1 MDPAIPPLLARRFE
15 AIVFDWDGTAVPD
28 RHADATRMR
37 RLVEDACA
45 AGLELVVVSGT
56 HVGNVDDQLTARP
69 AGPGGLVLALNR
81 GSEVFRVDR
90 DGPQLVYRRTASTAE
105 DAALSRA
112 AQLTVKRLAVR
123 GLAARIVSERLN
135 RRKIDLIP
143 VPGWEDP
150 PEARIGELLAAVQA
164 RLAAAGIGGLTEA
177 VEIARG
183 AATDAGLADPRVTS
197 DAKHVEIGL
206 RDKSDSARWIMG
218 ELWRSGIAPGQ
229 VLIAG
234 DELGPLGGLAGSDSN
249 LLVDGATAVSVGV
262 EPNVVPAGVVRLGG
276 GPEMFAAMLE
286 DQIARRRRGEL
297 PIVELDPAWV
307 LVVDGVDPLLERFHE
322 SLLTLAEGL
331 LGTRGSV
338 IAEHPSGDPAVLM
351 SAVYTRAGAEAHL
364 LAAPRWNTI
373 TLDDPSPRPVRRV
386 LDLHA
391 GVLQQQLQSETGQ
404 IDALLLS
411 SLARPATAALRVR
424 DRSAGKQLSRPLTP
438 PPGPTIEEGQKDGA
452 MWMRVRGRPGSIVTA
467 ARDQL
472 TGTVGDQV
480 LDRVAAYEG
489 AARGPADECAALDH
503 LQCARRLGFDGL
515 LTEHRRAWASRWE
528 DADVVIDGDPE
539 LQLAVR
545 FAIFHLL
552 ASAPDH
558 GEAAVG
564 ARGLSGKGYRG
575 HAFWDSDVYVLPF
588 LAATHPPAA
597 RAMLEY
603 RVRRLPAAMRAARA
617 QRRAGAR
624 FPWESAWSGQDVT
637 PNHARGRHGE
647 LVPILT
653 GPLEEHI
660 IADVAWAA
668 ACYIDWTGD
677 QTFAAGPGRE
687 LIVQTARWWASRIE
701 PDAHV
706 HGHIRGVI
714 GPDEYHEN
722 VDDNAYTNVMARWN
736 LRRAAAA
743 GIGAVDEDELRRWL
757 ELADQ
762 IVDGYD
768 PSTGIYEQ
776 FAGYHALEP
785 LLIAKLAPR
794 LPVAAD
800 MLLGHERTQA
810 TQVVKQADVLMLH
823 YLIPDEVAAGSLQP
837 NLDFYGPR
845 TAHGSTLSP
854 GVHAALLARAGRLAE
869 ALEMLRLAARI
880 DLDDIGHMAAG
891 GLHLAAMGSVWRTL
905 ALGFA
910 GLRPAGDALVV
921 DPVLAPGWDTL
932 ELRVRF
938 RDSRVRVR
946 VQPGAVEASA
956 DPPVA
961 ALSPAGDRVQLG
973 RTPQSF
979 PPFPEEESVT
989 TVLAALDSNAS
1000 GRPVLS
1006 TAIAL
1011 ADLFDSTV
1019 TCLHVRE
1026 EALSAAAELARAAGV
1041 ELREVSGAPVEQIVN
1056 AGPRPRRRR
1065 ARPRRAWHA
1074 RRLPARRTHRARGH
1088 HAHPKAGRRR
1098 PTPRAT
1104 ARADRPHPRPAR
1116 RDQRKLASARRH
1128 DQAGSPARAGGLV
1141 LHVHSPATL
1150 PAFSDHEPHAT
1161 LAWEREFLSRYI
1173 STPHDRITLVRRLG
1187 VPADDIVAVARETSP
1202 DLIVLAWAQD
1212 LAPGHARVVS
1222 ETLAHTDVP
1231 VLLLP
1236 VQ

>member
-1 MDPAIPPLLARRFE
+1 MTSVEGAPSTDPAMSSALARRFE
-15 AIVFDWDGTAVPD
+15 AIVFAWDGTAVPD
-28 RHADATRMR
+28 RHADASRIR
-37 RLVEDACA
+37 RLVEQACA
-45 AGLELVVVSGT
+45 AGIELAVVSGT
-56 HVGNVDDQLTARP
+56 HVGNVDGQLAARP

-90 DGPQLVYRRTASTAE
+90 EGPQLVYRRTASTEE
-105 DAALSRA
+105 DAALSHA

-143 VPGWEDP
+143 EPGWEDP
-150 PEARIGELLAAVQA
+150 PKARIGELLTDVQA
-164 RLAAAGIGGLTEA
+164 RLVAAGIAGLTEA

-197 DAKHVEIGL
+197 DAKHLEIGL
-206 RDKSDSARWIMG
+206 TDKSDSAGWIMR
-218 ELWRSGIAPGQ
+218 ELWRSGIGPGQ
-229 VLIAG
+229 LLIAG
-234 DELGPLGGLAGSDSN
+234 DELGPLGGLPGSDSN
-249 LLVDGATAVSVGV
+249 LLVDASHGATAVSVGV
-262 EPNVVPAGVVRLGG
+262 EPNGVPAGVVSLGG
-276 GPEMFAAMLE
+276 GPDMFATMLE
-286 DQIARRRRGEL
+286 DQIARRQRGEL

-307 LVVDGVDPLLERFHE
+307 FVVDGVDPLLERFHE
-322 SLLTLAEGL
+322 SLFTLSDGL

-351 SAVYTRAGAEAHL
+351 SGVYTRTGADAHL

-373 TLDDPSPRPVRRV
+373 TPDNSSPRSVRRV

-391 GVLQQQLQSETGQ
+391 GVLQQQLRSQSGQ

-424 DRSAGKQLSRPLTP
+424 DRRAGKHLSRPLTP
-438 PPGPTIEEGQKDGA
+438 PPGPALEEGQKDGA
-452 MWMRVRGRPGSIVTA
+452 MWMRVRGRPGSIATA

-472 TGTVGDQV
+472 TGTVGDRV

-489 AARGPADECAALDH
+489 AARGPADESAALDR
-503 LQCARRLGFDGL
+503 LQCARQLGFDGL
-515 LTEHRRAWASRWE
+515 LAEHRRAWASRWE
-528 DADVVIDGDPE
+528 DADVLIDGDPE

-552 ASAPDH
+552 ASAPDR

-575 HAFWDSDVYVLPF
+575 HVFWDTDVYVLPF
-588 LAATHPPAA
+588 LAATHPQAA

-617 QRRAGAR
+617 QKRAGAR

-637 PNHARGRHGE
+637 PDHACDRNGE

-660 IADVAWAA
+660 IADVAWGA
-668 ACYIDWTGD
+668 ACYIDWTAD

-687 LIVQTARWWASRIE
+687 LIVQTARWWTSRIE
-701 PDAHV
+701 SDEHG

-736 LRRAAAA
+736 LKRAADA
-743 GIGAVDEDELRRWL
+743 GADAVDERERRHWL
-757 ELADQ
+757 ELADS

-768 PSTGIYEQ
+768 PATGIYEQ
-776 FAGYHALEP
+776 FAGFDALEP
-785 LLIAKLAPR
+785 LLISKLAPQV
-794 LPVAAD
+794 PVAAD
-800 MLLGHERTQA
+800 VLLGHQRTQS

-823 YLIPDEVAAGSLQP
+823 YLIPDEVAAGSLEP

-854 GVHAALLARAGRLAE
+854 GVHATLLARAGRPAE
-869 ALEMLRLAARI
+869 ALEMLRLTARI
-880 DLDDIGHMAAG
+880 DLDDIGHTTAG

-910 GLRPAGDALVV
+910 GLRPVGDALAI

-938 RDSRVRVR
+938 RNSRVRVR
-946 VQPGAVEASA
+946 VRPDGVEASA
-956 DPPVA
+956 HPPVA
-961 ALSPAGDRVQLG
+961 ALNPAGERVQLG

-979 PPFPEEESVT
+979 PS
-989 TVLAALDSNAS
+989 S
-1000 GRPVLS
+1000 
-1006 TAIAL
+1006 
-1011 ADLFDSTV
+1011 
-1019 TCLHVRE
+1019 
-1026 EALSAAAELARAAGV
+1026 
-1041 ELREVSGAPVEQIVN
+1041 
-1056 AGPRPRRRR
+1056 PRMNP
-1065 ARPRRAWHA
+1065 
-1074 RRLPARRTHRARGH
+1074 
-1088 HAHPKAGRRR
+1088 
-1098 PTPRAT
+1098 
-1104 ARADRPHPRPAR
+1104 
-1116 RDQRKLASARRH
+1116 
-1128 DQAGSPARAGGLV
+1128 
-1141 LHVHSPATL
+1141 
-1150 PAFSDHEPHAT
+1150 
-1161 LAWEREFLSRYI
+1161 
-1173 STPHDRITLVRRLG
+1173 
-1187 VPADDIVAVARETSP
+1187 
-1202 DLIVLAWAQD
+1202 
-1212 LAPGHARVVS
+1212 
-1222 ETLAHTDVP
+1222 
-1231 VLLLP
+1231 
-1236 VQ
+1236 